1 MRPLKPASH
10 LANLSLDRRDV
21 LGADMPLRLDPHGGD
36 AGGAKVVFREEF
48 VARWLAM
55 PAAMK
60 SLFASGASSRFW
72 KPHRAAHMETA
83 TAGPALGGG
92 WRLTPT
98 RKFNGRTHG
107 AFLRYAVAPVPE
119 LTRNTGI

>member
-1 MRPLKPASH
+1 
-10 LANLSLDRRDV
+10 
-21 LGADMPLRLDPHGGD
+21 
-36 AGGAKVVFREEF
+36 
-48 VARWLAM
+48 M

-60 SLFASGASSRFW
+60 SLFASGASTCFW
-72 KPHRAAHMETA
+72 KPRRAAHMETA

-119 LTRNTGI
+119 LTRSDSIQLNDRVSLQRSANAISQSAPDIVAPLSGPCVAKSPGDHVPLGGFV

>member
-60 SLFASGASSRFW
+60 SLFASGASTCFW
-72 KPHRAAHMETA
+72 KPRRAAHMETA